1 MRQIEKRII
10 DDPMN
15 NIATRELAITQV
27 KKWRKAAK
35 TAKEKRDLDNI
46 ISRIEGHV
54 RAIKEKKN
62 LAKQKQALLQRLDKI
77 QKDFNDFCTESEK
90 GLF

>member
-15 NIATRELAITQV
+15 NIATRELAITQA

-35 TAKEKRDLDNI
+35 TAKEKRDLDGT
-46 ISRIEGHV
+46 ISRLEGEV

-62 LAKQKQALLQRLDKI
+62 LGEQKQALLHRLAKI
-77 QKDFNDFCTESEK
+77 QKDFNDFCRESAK
-90 GLF
+90 GLR